1 MELSKDTLT
10 LVKNFAGINGSLML
24 KAGNKLTTIS
34 EGKNIM
40 AEVTVTEKFDKEV
53 GIFNLPELLGI
64 IQMMGDP
71 EIKLEDKFMTLS
83 EGKSKLRYVYADNA
97 ILTYP
102 TKDIKMPSE
111 DITFNIDAAQLMQ
124 IQKAA
129 AALGVQDVA
138 VVGDGKSL
146 VIQVTDKKN
155 GDGNQYTIDLNT
167 DTDKVFT
174 VYFKIENFKHIPDD
188 YEVTISTKNISKFVG
203 STVGATYY
211 VAVEQD
217 SEWENV

>member
-1 MELSKDTLT
+1 MKLSKQTLDILRNFSAINANILIKKGSKLST
-10 LVKNFAGINGSLML
+10 LAVA
-24 KAGNKLTTIS
+24 
-34 EGKNIM
+34 KNIM

-53 GIFNLPELLGI
+53 GIFNLPEHVGI

>member
-1 MELSKDTLT
+1 MKLSKATLEI
-10 LVKNFAGINGSLML
+10 LRNFSAVNANILI
-24 KAGNKLTTIS
+24 KKGNKLATLAVA
-34 EGKNIM
+34 KNIM
-40 AEVTVTEKFDKEV
+40 AEVEVEETFDKEV
-53 GIFNLPELLGI
+53 GIFNLPELLGV

-83 EGKSKLRYVYADNA
+83 EGTSKLRYVYADSS

-102 TKDIKMPSE
+102 LKNIKLPSE
-111 DITFNIDAAQLMQ
+111 EITFSLTSGQLLQ

-138 VVGDGKSL
+138 VVGDGSKI

-155 GDGNQYTIDLNT
+155 EGSNQYTIDLKTKTT
-167 DTDKVFT
+167 DEFT
-174 VYFKIENFKHIPDD
+174 VYFKIENFKHISDD
-188 YEVTISTKNISKFVG
+188 YEVAISSKNISKFVG
-203 STVGATYY
+203 QSVKVTYF

-217 SEWENV
+217 SIWS

>member
-1 MELSKDTLT
+1 MKLSKQTLDILRNFSAINANILIKKGSKLST
-10 LVKNFAGINGSLML
+10 LAVA
-24 KAGNKLTTIS
+24 
-34 EGKNIM
+34 KNIM

-83 EGKSKLRYVYADNA
+83 EGKSKLRYVYADNS

>member
-1 MELSKDTLT
+1 MKLSKQTLDILRNFSGVNANILIKKGSKLAT
-10 LVKNFAGINGSLML
+10 LAVA
-24 KAGNKLTTIS
+24 
-34 EGKNIM
+34 KNIM
-40 AEVTVTEKFDKEV
+40 AEVDVTEKFDKEV

-71 EIKLEDKFMTLS
+71 EIKLEDHFMTLS
-83 EGKSKLRYVYADNA
+83 EGKTKLRYVYADSS

-111 DITFNIDAAQLMQ
+111 DITFSIDASQLMQ

-138 VVGDGKSL
+138 VVGDGETL

-167 DTDKVFT
+167 ETDKTFT
-174 VYFKIENFKHIPDD
+174 AFFKIENFKHIPDD
-188 YEVTISTKNISKFVG
+188 YTVTISTKNISKFVG
-203 STVGATYY
+203 STIGATYY

-217 SEWENV
+217 SEWS